1 MIDQINSNAMEID
14 GQTMYPHMYGDE
26 GWYEYRPNK
35 YAQGALEVY
44 YWSMQRDD
52 LKRLDAESGWIGFLE
67 CNNAGYPEAALQAD
81 FSRVRA
87 QMEKVRN
94 DPTTPDTRLSDN
106 PNPFNP
112 ATPGALLQLMTGGLT
127 PKHGCPLHARVRY
140 FDPQNGRSGMPE
152 GVGALVEKL
161 TDDSL
166 TLTLVNIDPVAAREV
181 VVQGGA
187 YAEHQFKSVVVDGV
201 ETVVDDSS
209 FAVHLAPGAGAKLEI
224 GMERYVNGPTFAFP
238 WDR

>member
-1 MIDQINSNAMEID
+1 M
-14 GQTMYPHMYGDE
+14 
-26 GWYEYRPNK
+26 
-35 YAQGALEVY
+35 EVY

-52 LKRLDAESGWIGFLE
+52 LKRLDTKNGWLGFLE
-67 CNNAGYPEAALQAD
+67 GNNATYPEAALQAD
-81 FSRVRA
+81 FSRVRT

-112 ATPGALLQLMTGGLT
+112 ATPGALVQLMTGGLT
-127 PKHGCPLHARVRY
+127 PRHGCPLHARVRY
-140 FDPQNGRSGMPE
+140 FDPENGRSGMPE

-161 TDDSL
+161 ADNSM
-166 TLTLVNIDPVAAREV
+166 TLKLVNTDPVAARDV

-187 YAEHQFKSVVVDGV
+187 YAEHQFTAVTIDGQKTAIN
-201 ETVVDDSS
+201 ESS
-209 FAVHLAPGAGAKLEI
+209 FGVHLAPGAGATLEI
-224 GMERYVNGPTFAFP
+224 DMQRYCNGPTFSMP